1 MNCGI
6 CKSEA
11 IQAKDGLCRGCRLR
25 ANVKR
30 IYPFTPEMDA
40 QLTRI
45 YRSAKNKLRH
55 SAAMTD
61 FATHYRMPKYIVQNR
76 AQTLNLR
83 TRIQIPWSAEDIEYI
98 SENAGRISIF
108 KMSKHVRRSP
118 GSVKQKLFA
127 LGIGAMVVE
136 GFSQRELA
144 SNFGVPHST
153 IARWLGR
160 GWLWLEGD
168 RIPHEA
174 VAKFVWEHMAEYRFA
189 AAEEWW
195 LKVMLNPTLGTAQV
209 RDRRKEAAGSMSNA
223 MRIGSDPL

>member
-1 MNCGI
+1 MSPIINCGK
-6 CKSEA
+6 CRAETV
-11 IQAKDGLCRGCRLR
+11 QAKDGLCRSCRVR
-25 ANVKR
+25 ALVVTR
-30 IYPFTPEMDA
+30 YPFTPEMDA

-45 YRSAKNKLRH
+45 YRTANNKLRH
-55 SAAMTD
+55 SAAMTE
-61 FATHYRMPKYIVQNR
+61 FARRYRMPKYIVQNR

-83 TRIQIPWSAEDIEYI
+83 TRVQVPWSAEEIEYI

-118 GSVKQKLFA
+118 ASVKHKLFM
-127 LGIGAMVVE
+127 LGISGMVVE

-168 RIPHEA
+168 RVPHEA

-195 LKVMLNPTLGTAQV
+195 LKVMLNPALGTAQV
-209 RDRRKEAAGSMSNA
+209 RDRKKEAA
-223 MRIGSDPL
+223 